1 MEGKMLHGYVGVSA
15 KADYD
20 LESGE
25 TLYPGLSAGE
35 NQLRWGFVRKVY
47 GILST
52 QIVLTTVVSSIFVF
66 YSPINDLLRANSG
79 LLLFLVFLPFI
90 CTSPTLF
97 ILRIDFF
104 YFLFFFPFLCDW
116 LSVLCMIY
124 ISFALYWDYAY
135 IIVLLWSVLW
145 LDFEKLFE
153 FSLGFQETFTNLCIN
168 CSSKGPLVVCFLL
181 IFSFVSV
188 RNYN

>member
-104 YFLFFFPFLCDW
+104 YFLFFFPFLCD
-116 LSVLCMIY
+116 
-124 ISFALYWDYAY
+124 
-135 IIVLLWSVLW
+135 
-145 LDFEKLFE
+145 
-153 FSLGFQETFTNLCIN
+153 
-168 CSSKGPLVVCFLL
+168 
-181 IFSFVSV
+181 
-188 RNYN
+188 